1 MTGTLSSWRKA
12 LQTENGSAK
21 RALEWTST
29 SLIILALGTMPIEVS
44 ATAGTRVNL
53 AIEWL
58 EIGIVILF
66 TAEYMLRLW
75 IAERPL
81 KYALSP
87 YGIIDIVAIAPFY
100 LVGGAETS
108 ALRGLRL
115 LRLIRLLKNRRYARA
130 CAKLVKALH
139 ESKEEA
145 AIFAVASALTVYIA
159 AVGIHQFEHKAQPEA
174 FGTLGQSLW
183 WSVGLLVDVEYGE
196 VYPVTVA
203 GRAFAA
209 VLALVGIAIVAVPAG
224 LVASALS
231 KVARKENTEEEE

>member
-1 MTGTLSSWRKA
+1 MGIARWREA
-12 LQTENGSAK
+12 LRAEDSRARQT
-21 RALEWTST
+21 LEWTST
-29 SLIILALGTMPIEVS
+29 SLILVALGTMPWEV
-44 ATAGTRVNL
+44 TAGTGTGTAL
-53 AIEWL
+53 AIKWL
-58 EIGIVILF
+58 EVGILIVF
-66 TAEYMLRLW
+66 TSEYMLRLW

-87 YGIIDIVAIAPFY
+87 YGIIDLLAIAPFY
-100 LVGGAETS
+100 LAGGAETS

-115 LRLIRLLKNRRYARA
+115 LRLVRLLKNRRYAKA
-130 CAKLVKALH
+130 CARLVRALY
-139 ESKEEA
+139 ESREEA

-159 AVGIHQFEHKAQPEA
+159 AVGIHQFEHTAQPGA

-183 WSVGLLVDVEYGE
+183 WSIGLLVDVEYGE
-196 VYPVTVA
+196 VYPVTTA

-231 KVARKENTEEEE
+231 KVARKENTDEEV

>member
-1 MTGTLSSWRKA
+1 MTSWRKA
-12 LQTENGSAK
+12 LQAEGS
-21 RALEWTST
+21 RARRGLEWTST
-29 SLIILALGTMPIEVS
+29 SLIILALGTMPLEVTA
-44 ATAGTRVNL
+44 ATGTGLSR
-53 AIEWL
+53 AIWWL
-58 EIGIVILF
+58 EVGVLTLF
-66 TAEYMLRLW
+66 TGEYILRLW

-87 YGIIDIVAIAPFY
+87 YGLIDLLAIAPFY

-130 CAKLVKALH
+130 CTRLVKALY
-139 ESKEEA
+139 ESREEA

-159 AVGIHQFEHKAQPEA
+159 AVGIHQFEHEAQPDV
-174 FGTLGQSLW
+174 FGTLWQSVW

-196 VYPVTVA
+196 VYPVTGA

-231 KVARKENTEEEE
+231 KVARKEDTKEEDGA